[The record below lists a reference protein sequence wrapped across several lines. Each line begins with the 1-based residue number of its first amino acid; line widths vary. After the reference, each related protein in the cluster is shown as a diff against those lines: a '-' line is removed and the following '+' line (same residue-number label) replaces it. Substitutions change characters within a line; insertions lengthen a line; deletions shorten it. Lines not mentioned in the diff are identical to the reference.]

1 MSPIFISYS
10 HSDAEYA
17 HRLADTLQAEGFD
30 VWIDARIDYGSQW
43 PYEIQKQLDACEAF
57 ILIMTPRS
65 FASEWVQ
72 SELQRAKRKLKP
84 IFPMLLEGDEPWL
97 SVESTQY
104 YDVRGGNLPDAKF
117 FSAIGRL
124 TARHEGQ
131 AVQLPA
137 TDVKKS
143 FKPKPAGSPKVRT
156 EIIIAVIGAIA
167 TLLAAAIPIL
177 WSSLAKN
184 STPPPL
190 ANATSTFSSSSEE
203 TLSPEPSPTGVSVAQ
218 SKPTESPDSSDF
230 TDSKGVPMRLIP
242 AGEFTMG
249 SSNVDAAL
257 AECQNYDSSCNH
269 GWFEDELVPHP
280 VSLDAFYI
288 DIYEVTNGLY
298 ADCVN
303 AGACQPPKKT
313 SSDTRSSYY
322 GNSAFDNYPV
332 IFIEWD
338 MAKTYCEWREAR
350 LPTEAEWEKAA
361 RGTDQRTYPWGEE
374 VDNTY
379 TNYNNNIG
387 DTSAVGSYE
396 SGKSPYGIYDM
407 AGNVWEWVADY
418 YSDTYYSNSPSSNPL
433 GPDSGQE
440 KVLRGGSW
448 YDPAYLIRTTTRLQQ
463 NQPVDNNYGFRC
475 ARDAAP

>member
-84 IFPMLLEGDEPWL
+84 IFPLLLEGDEPWL

-104 YDVRGGNLPDAKF
+104 YDVRGENLPDSKF
-117 FSAIGRL
+117 YSAIGRL
-124 TARHEGQ
+124 AARHEGQ
-131 AVQLPA
+131 AVQLPVA
-137 TDVKKS
+137 DVKKS
-143 FKPKPAGSPKVRT
+143 FKPKAAGSPKVRI
-156 EIIIAVIGAIA
+156 EIMIAIIGAIA
-167 TLLAAAIPIL
+167 TLLAAVIPIV
-177 WSSLAKN
+177 WSSLSQN
-184 STPPPL
+184 STPSPL
-190 ANATSTFSSSSEE
+190 VAVTSTLSSSSEE
-203 TLSPEPSPTGVSVAQ
+203 TLSPETSPTAINVAQ
-218 SKPTESPDSSDF
+218 SEPTEVLGSSDF
-230 TDSKGVPMRLIP
+230 IDSKGVPMRLVP

-249 SSNVDAAL
+249 SRNVDAAL
-257 AECQNYDSSCNH
+257 AECQNYDSSCDH
-269 GWFEDELVPHP
+269 TWFEDELRPHA
-280 VSLDAFYI
+280 VSLNAFFI

-303 AGACQPPKKT
+303 TGTCQPPT
-313 SSDTRSSYY
+313 TTGSDTHTSYY
-322 GNSAFDNYPV
+322 GNSEFDDFPV
-332 IFIEWD
+332 IYVDWN
-338 MAKTYCEWREAR
+338 MAKTYCEWRGAR

-361 RGTDQRTYPWGEE
+361 RGADERTYPWGEE
-374 VDNTY
+374 VDDTY
-379 TNYNNNIG
+379 ANYNGNIG

-396 SGKSPYGIYDM
+396 SGKSAYGIYDM

-418 YSDTYYSNSPSSNPL
+418 YSDTYYRNSPSSNPP
-433 GPDSGQE
+433 GPDSGQGR
-440 KVLRGGSW
+440 VLRGGSW
-448 YDPAYLIRTTTRLQQ
+448 YDPAFLIRTTTRLRQ

-475 ARDAAP
+475 ARDAP